1 MSLHI
6 GIDVGTTNVK
16 TCIFD
21 EKGVLL
27 ATVSH
32 VTPVDHTEYGDLLNV
47 TTLWK
52 IVKTSIK
59 NIIAKCKSTDLRSI
73 GITSMGETIIPVD
86 RNGSLWDGIMWYNP
100 VTKKQYEQLLSNI
113 DDKRIR
119 ELTGLTSSWFF
130 SASKIKYIKEQ
141 LPDIY
146 KQTEAFLDVSGFV
159 AYMLTGEMKMDRTFA
174 SRMML
179 LNLQT
184 GEWMDELIKAADVD
198 RNKLPELIW
207 NEKPAGYLKDEL
219 VDKFELSNEVAVIT
233 AGQDHIAAAYAAGI
247 EKQEQVL
254 CSIGTSGAVF
264 ACADF
269 DTLKSS
275 RFINNQ
281 YFSAGFHILKDKYYL
296 LEGTPTGGYCIDWF
310 LKQVMKRDYNWLSS
324 LSFSE
329 SNVIFYPHLRNTL
342 HGAALGKIIN
352 LSDKEND
359 ESLMQAIMEGVA
371 FEVKRF
377 IDRLVYIKNDQ
388 GMEEFIAVGGT
399 TFNKPFMRILTDVLG
414 KPLKVLEQAE
424 YATNLGAAML
434 SAVVSKDITYD
445 YVKNNVRRFRRTIF
459 PEGERRRKYFVEKYE
474 RYADSY

>member
-16 TCIFD
+16 TCVFD

-27 ATVSH
+27 TTVSH

-47 TTLWK
+47 TDLWK
-52 IVKTSIK
+52 IVKSSIK
-59 NIIAKCKSTDLRSI
+59 DIIAKCRSTDLRSI

-86 RNGSLWDGIMWYNP
+86 RNGPLWDGIMWYNP
-100 VTKKQYEQLLSNI
+100 VTKKQYEQILDNI
-113 DDKRIR
+113 DEKRIR

-130 SASKIKYIKEQ
+130 SASKIKYIKEK

-198 RNKLPELIW
+198 RDKLPALIW
-207 NEKPAGYLKDEL
+207 NEKPTGYLKGEL
-219 VDKFELSNEVAVIT
+219 VDNFELSDEVAVIT

-310 LKQVMKRDYNWLSS
+310 LKQVLKRDYNWLSS
-324 LSFSE
+324 LSLHE

-377 IDRLVYIKNDQ
+377 IDRLVYINNDQ
-388 GMEEFIAVGGT
+388 VIEEFITVGGT

-434 SAVVSKDITYD
+434 SAVVSKEITYD
-445 YVKNNVRRFRRTIF
+445 YVKYNVRRFRSTIF
-459 PEGERRRKYFVEKYE
+459 PEGERRKYFAEKYE
-474 RYADSY
+474 RYIDSY